1 MKRNT
6 YLHPMDF
13 ISYKMYVKTYV
24 LRENA
29 QLLSV
34 RLFFENL
41 LSLKSL
47 FIEFFLNTIKIKNFA
62 VSRMKT
68 ALNTFFN
75 FKFENILSDH
85 AGPTDGLDSFFS
97 VVNELLEQ
105 CIALLKCFKL
115 IIIANGKF
123 KVLYIF
129 YCTH

>member
-1 MKRNT
+1 MPNFYQFVYFSRT
-6 YLHPMDF
+6 F
-13 ISYKMYVKTYV
+13 
-24 LRENA
+24 
-29 QLLSV
+29 LL
-34 RLFFENL
+34 
-41 LSLKSL
+41 LKSL
-47 FIEFFLNTIKIKNFA
+47 FIYIFFLNTIKIKNFA

-75 FKFENILSDH
+75 FKFEKILSDH

-105 CIALLKCFKL
+105 CIAMLKCFKL